1 MHQLL
6 VEEEDKLAHDLELLA
21 NVKQP
26 IKNLRALTETQRMF
40 VAILESNG
48 NDGGA
53 VTARALLNG
62 LEQSQA
68 LHTEYRQRNFDL
80 VPQNIQFKNWYLT
93 VCIPMHGGS

>member
-1 MHQLL
+1 MRLHQLL

-68 LHTEYRQRNFDL
+68 LHTEYRQR
-80 VPQNIQFKNWYLT
+80 ILT
-93 VCIPMHGGS
+93 SFHRTSNLRIGI